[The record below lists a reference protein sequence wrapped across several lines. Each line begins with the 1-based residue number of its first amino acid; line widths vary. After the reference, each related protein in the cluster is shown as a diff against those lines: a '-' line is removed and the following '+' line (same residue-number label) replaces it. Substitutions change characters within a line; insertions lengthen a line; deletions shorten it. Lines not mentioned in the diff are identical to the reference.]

1 MEQFIAFAIKNWYL
15 FAALLIILGL
25 LIGSEMLPRIRGI
38 VNVNPLQ
45 ALQLINHQDALV
57 LDIREA
63 GEYKEGHIPEARHIP
78 LGKLKERLSELQKFK
93 SRPII
98 VYCRA
103 GARSSGA
110 CALLKKDG
118 FDTVHNLSGGLP
130 AWQNANLPITRK

>member
-1 MEQFIAFAIKNWYL
+1 MEQFIPFAVRNWYL

-25 LIGSEMLPRIRGI
+25 LIGSELLPRLRGI
-38 VNVNPLQ
+38 INVNPLQ

-63 GEYKEGHIPEARHIP
+63 NEYKEGHIPEARHLP
-78 LGKLKERLSELQKFK
+78 LSKLKERLSELQKFK

-103 GARSSGA
+103 GTRSSSA
-110 CALLKKDG
+110 CALLKKNG
-118 FDTVHNLSGGLP
+118 FATVHNLSGGLP
-130 AWQNANLPITRK
+130 AWQNANLPVTRK

>member
-1 MEQFIAFAIKNWYL
+1 MEQFIPFAVRNWYL

-25 LIGSEMLPRIRGI
+25 LIGAELLPRLRGI
-38 VNVNPLQ
+38 INVNPLQ

-63 GEYKEGHIPEARHIP
+63 NEYKEGHIPEARHLP
-78 LGKLKERLSELQKFK
+78 LSKLKERLSELQKFK

-103 GARSSGA
+103 GARSSSA
-110 CALLKKDG
+110 CALLKKNG
-118 FDTVHNLSGGLP
+118 FATVHNLSGGLP
-130 AWQNANLPITRK
+130 AWQNANLPVTRK